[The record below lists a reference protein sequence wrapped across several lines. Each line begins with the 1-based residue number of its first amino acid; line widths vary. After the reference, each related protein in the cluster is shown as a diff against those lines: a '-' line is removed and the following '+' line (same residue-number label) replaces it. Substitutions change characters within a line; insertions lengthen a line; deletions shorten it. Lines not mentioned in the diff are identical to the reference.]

1 MEMAGQ
7 QGKHKDLICSE
18 NQHVELEEM
27 VDLSKPNPP
36 EENVDDEDGAITLS
50 GFSQIYDP
58 DYEINVATNGGI
70 PILPEALMNIKVT
83 TEAISKKKA
92 STELS
97 QTLHST
103 TSMEAFMQAMKSSG
117 GTTFMNCTFNFK

>member
-7 QGKHKDLICSE
+7 HKDLICLE
-18 NQHVELEEM
+18 NQHMELEEM

-36 EENVDDEDGAITLS
+36 EERVDVEDGAITLT

-58 DYEINVATNGGI
+58 NYEINDATNGGI
-70 PILPEALMNIKVT
+70 WSLPGASMNIKVT
-83 TEAISKKKA
+83 REAISKKKA
-92 STELS
+92 LTKLS
-97 QTLHST
+97 ETLHST

-117 GTTFMNCTFNFK
+117 GPFS